1 MRTPGFADRLSRHR
15 GRRVFRPSLPPLSGG
30 SHRARAAARRASSAA
45 VAAPRPSRRG
55 ATAIGS
61 LALLGLLIAAAAY
74 LWWRYRDDDD
84 DGGWDRAEPEPPVE
98 RDLPAFETEDQ
109 QPTWAAARA
118 NGERE
123 AVTAGGGPS
132 IAGVGEPA
140 VPRSFSFRVPWAG
153 SPLPFTEPPR
163 PPA

>member
-1 MRTPGFADRLSRHR
+1 MRTPGFTDRLTRQHERR
-15 GRRVFRPSLPPLSGG
+15 GFRPSLAPLNGG
-30 SHRARAAARRASSAA
+30 SDRARAAARRASHVAA
-45 VAAPRPSRRG
+45 AAPRPSRRG
-55 ATAIGS
+55 VTVMGS

-84 DGGWDRAEPEPPVE
+84 DGGWDRAEPEPPIE
-98 RDLPAFETEDQ
+98 REMPASASHDEE
-109 QPTWAAARA
+109 PAWAVARA

-123 AVTAGGGPS
+123 AVAASGGPS

-140 VPRSFSFRVPWAG
+140 VPRSFSFRAPWSG
-153 SPLPFTEPPR
+153 SSLPFSGPVR